1 MRLVRSIFGRYRD
14 PKNGIESVPLVTE
27 FPDDVFD
34 ATGDDESVEE
44 KRGFML
50 AVGAGLAEIE
60 AGREVSLSDVRA
72 KLRLV

>member
-1 MRLVRSIFGRYRD
+1 M
-14 PKNGIESVPLVTE
+14 
-27 FPDDVFD
+27 FD
-34 ATGDDESVEE
+34 ATGGDESVEE

-60 AGREVSLSDVRA
+60 AGGEVSLSDVRA